1 MNKAQELLDVLDIY
15 YENLPNGQI
24 GYMHTV
30 IQALA
35 ARCPYSDELLEGHI
49 KWIKQCESEMAG
61 YRQELKGRFIPQNKA
76 VVLP

>member
-1 MNKAQELLDVLDIY
+1 MNKAQELLHVLDTY
-15 YENLPNGQI
+15 YENLPYGQI

-35 ARCPYSDELLEGHI
+35 DNCPIGDELLEGHI

-61 YRQELKGRFIPQNKA
+61 YREEVRGRKESVA
-76 VVLP
+76 L

>member
-1 MNKAQELLDVLDIY
+1 MNKAQELLDVLDTY
-15 YENLPNGQI
+15 YENLPYGQI

-35 ARCPYSDELLEGHI
+35 ARYPNSDELLEGHI

-61 YRQELKGRFIPQNKA
+61 YRQELKGRKESVA
-76 VVLP
+76 A

>member
-1 MNKAQELLDVLDIY
+1 MNKAQELLDVLDTY
-15 YENLPNGQI
+15 YENLPHGQI

-35 ARCPYSDELLEGHI
+35 DRCPNSDELLEGHI

-61 YRQELKGRFIPQNKA
+61 YREELRGRKESVA
-76 VVLP
+76 L